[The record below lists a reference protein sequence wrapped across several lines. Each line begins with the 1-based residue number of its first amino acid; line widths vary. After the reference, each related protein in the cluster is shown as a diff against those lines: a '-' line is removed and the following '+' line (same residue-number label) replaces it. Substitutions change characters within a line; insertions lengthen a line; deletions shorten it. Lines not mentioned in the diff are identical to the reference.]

1 MPSRMAYCGNSSR
14 LDLIKS
20 FRIHPTLYRRHS
32 LMDVTGAAVVNF
44 TNETQYNGL
53 GGDDQPTA
61 PYIAQT

>member
-1 MPSRMAYCGNSSR
+1 
-14 LDLIKS
+14 
-20 FRIHPTLYRRHS
+20 
-32 LMDVTGAAVVNF
+32 MDVTGAAVVNF